1 MTIIAAPVFIIY
13 RSNKKI
19 GSALIIL
26 LIFVSIMT
34 GYAILDSSNIIFE
47 PYKLFNMPKDFTINY
62 QANSIVRMCPFFLGI
77 LFSLT
82 INDYK
87 TNEDS
92 KKGKFLTLV
101 KTNKIAQLITHLI
114 GLSVMVSMYLII
126 IPYL

>member
-1 MTIIAAPVFIIY
+1 
-13 RSNKKI
+13 
-19 GSALIIL
+19 
-26 LIFVSIMT
+26 MT

-87 TNEDS
+87 TSEDS